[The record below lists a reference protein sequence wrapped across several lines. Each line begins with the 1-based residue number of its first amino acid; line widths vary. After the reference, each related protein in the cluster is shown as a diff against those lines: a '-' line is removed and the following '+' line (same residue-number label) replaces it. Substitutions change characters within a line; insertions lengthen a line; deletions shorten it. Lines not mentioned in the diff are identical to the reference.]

1 MNPFERIDQ
10 LTKEKRS
17 MEIAAL
23 KLADD
28 YDALKSDLARMT
40 AEREECRAF
49 WTAEA
54 DKAATRTTELVR
66 NSAYWEAEATA
77 LRARVAELEAVL
89 RNARLSLMDC
99 AVQFEARGM
108 LDLHDIAAAYVDS
121 CSATCAESTTPAKD
135 EGVSHE

>member
-1 MNPFERIDQ
+1 MNPFDRIDQ

-77 LRARVAELEAVL
+77 LRARVAEQSAAPLPMREDP
-89 RNARLSLMDC
+89 RY
-99 AVQFEARGM
+99 RGT
-108 LDLHDIAAAYVDS
+108 DFR
-121 CSATCAESTTPAKD
+121 SAIDVNRASQ
-135 EGVSHE
+135 EGSK

>member
-66 NSAYWEAEATA
+66 NSAYWVAEATA
-77 LRARVAELEAVL
+77 LRARVAELVAAL
-89 RNARLSLMDC
+89 RNIVEWADPFYAHEVRDFESARDIL
-99 AVQFEARGM
+99 AR
-108 LDLHDIAAAYVDS
+108 
-121 CSATCAESTTPAKD
+121 AESAAPKEVQSGAA
-135 EGVSHE
+135 